1 MRKLILAVMI
11 SVLLLGFSAGVSMA
25 DTILFPYINSNPG
38 NLATIVST
46 INTGN
51 EVSEGC
57 VLLADTLRLHYRYFT
72 KPVAGAGSEPIDA
85 CDERDFM
92 RPTTLADIVS
102 FDVSGQVG
110 GGTALFGD
118 ATNYNWGAGAPNF
131 DLPTVGGFA
140 DARRGYLLVTHHC
153 AGVTNLDMH
162 SGNNNLDGD
171 AMLVDV
177 VNGAAWGYRAV
188 IADPALMGPY
198 AFSPIGA
205 GATPAFGM
213 TSDLLS
219 EPIVPVA
226 VPYAGVNRYARNQ
239 AVPIYPPDDFQTRF
253 MVTPLYIDTAASPTN
268 NDMSTVPDLTQ
279 KRTRIR
285 LIDRNGLQG
294 VTDRDE
300 QGVTGGDTIHV
311 RCVAGIDLDT
321 LTAGSFGA
329 WWDAQGGWAAV
340 DLLDP
345 LMIDAPNE
353 IAIGAG
359 DYNAIVFKL
368 EFGAPGFAGGSM
380 INTATLIRDGRIW

>member
-11 SVLLLGFSAGVSMA
+11 SVLLLGFSVGVSMA

-51 EVSEGC
+51 ELSEGC
-57 VLLADTLRLHYRYFT
+57 VPLLDTLRLHYRYFT
-72 KPVAGAGSEPIDA
+72 KPVIAAPIDA

-118 ATNYNWGAGAPNF
+118 ATSYSWGAGNPNF
-131 DLPTVGGFA
+131 DLPTVGGLA
-140 DARRGYLLVTHHC
+140 NARRGYLLVTHHC
-153 AGVTNLDMH
+153 AGITNLDMH
-162 SGNNNLDGD
+162 NGLNNLDGD

-188 IADPALMGPY
+188 IADQIAMGTY
-198 AFSPIGA
+198 AFSPA
-205 GATPAFGM
+205 GAAGITPTDGM
-213 TSDLLS
+213 TTDLLS
-219 EPIVPVA
+219 EPIVPAA
-226 VPYAGVNRYARNQ
+226 VPYLVGPNRYTRNQ
-239 AVPIYPPDDFQTRF
+239 AVPIYPPHDFQTRF
-253 MVTPLYIDTAASPTN
+253 FVTPLYIDTAASLTN
-268 NDMSTVPDLTQ
+268 NDMSTVPALTQ

-294 VTDRDE
+294 VTDRNE
-300 QGVTGGDTIHV
+300 SGVTGGDTIHV
-311 RCVAGIDLDT
+311 RCVAGIDLNT
-321 LTAGSFGA
+321 LTHGSFGA
-329 WWDAQGGWAAV
+329 WWDVQGGWAGV
-340 DLLDP
+340 DLVDP
-345 LMIDAPNE
+345 VMIDAPNE

-368 EFGAPGFAGGSM
+368 EFGTPSFAARTG